1 MSLKIN
7 DRVAIVSGAMKDKT
21 GVIVV
26 VEDRDIVT
34 SLQWYQVKLP
44 NISQPIYYLENELMR
59 IN

>member
-1 MSLKIN
+1 MSLKID
-7 DRVAIVSGAMKDKT
+7 DRVAIASGVMKDKT

-26 VEDRDIVT
+26 VEDRDIMT

-44 NISQPIYYLENELMR
+44 NVSQPIYYLENELMR

>member
-7 DRVAIVSGAMKDKT
+7 DRVAIMSGVMKDKT

-26 VEDRDIVT
+26 VEDRDIMT

-44 NISQPIYYLENELMR
+44 NIEQPIYYLANELMR

>member
-7 DRVAIVSGAMKDKT
+7 DRVAIVSGVMKDKT

-26 VEDRDIVT
+26 AEDQDIMT
-34 SLQWYQVKLP
+34 GLQWYQVKLP

>member
-7 DRVAIVSGAMKDKT
+7 DRVTIISGVMKDKT

-26 VEDRDIVT
+26 VEDRDIMT
-34 SLQWYQVKLP
+34 SLQWYHVKLP
-44 NISQPIYYLENELMR
+44 NVSQPIYYLENELMR

>member
-7 DRVAIVSGAMKDKT
+7 DRVAIVSGVMKDKT

-26 VEDRDIVT
+26 AEDRDIMT

>member
-7 DRVAIVSGAMKDKT
+7 DRVVIIPGVMKDKT

-26 VEDRDIVT
+26 VEDRDIMT

-44 NISQPIYYLENELMR
+44 NIAQPIYYLENELMR

>member
-7 DRVAIVSGAMKDKT
+7 DRVAIVSGVMKDKT

-26 VEDRDIVT
+26 VEDRDIMT

-44 NISQPIYYLENELMR
+44 NIEQPIYYLENELMR

>member
-7 DRVAIVSGAMKDKT
+7 DRVAIMSGVMKDKT

-26 VEDRDIVT
+26 VEDRDIMT

>member
-7 DRVAIVSGAMKDKT
+7 DRVAIISGVMKDKT

-26 VEDRDIVT
+26 VEDRDIMT

-44 NISQPIYYLENELMR
+44 NVSQPIYYLENELMR

>member
-7 DRVAIVSGAMKDKT
+7 DRVAIVSGVMKDKT

-26 VEDRDIVT
+26 VEDRDIMT
-34 SLQWYQVKLP
+34 SLQWYQVVIRD
-44 NISQPIYYLENELMR
+44 NEQPIYYLENELMR

>member
-7 DRVAIVSGAMKDKT
+7 DRVAIVSGVMKDKT

-26 VEDRDIVT
+26 VEDRDIMT
-34 SLQWYQVKLP
+34 SLQWYQVVIRA
-44 NISQPIYYLENELMR
+44 NEQPIYYLENELMR

>member
-7 DRVAIVSGAMKDKT
+7 DRVAIVSGVMKDKT

-26 VEDRDIVT
+26 VEDRDIMT

-44 NISQPIYYLENELMR
+44 NVSQPIYYLENELMR

>member
-7 DRVAIVSGAMKDKT
+7 DRVAIVSGVMKDKT

-26 VEDRDIVT
+26 VEDRDIMT

>member
-7 DRVAIVSGAMKDKT
+7 DRVATVSGVMKDKT

-26 VEDRDIVT
+26 AEDRDIMT

-44 NISQPIYYLENELMR
+44 NIEQTIYYLENELMR

>member
-7 DRVAIVSGAMKDKT
+7 DRVAIVSGVMKDKT

-26 VEDRDIVT
+26 AEDRDIMT
-34 SLQWYQVKLP
+34 GLQWYQVNLP